1 MKLKLALVC
10 VIGMLLLVGGIAA
23 QDPNTKHFAKDGLS
37 FDYSNGWMIDD
48 KSNSDAQDI
57 SLGRSDSEALI
68 KIYVHRGK
76 VDTPEK
82 MAQAKT
88 KLIDPYVTYTEKQLT
103 ATGAKPER
111 VPANTEIGGVAAE
124 GIRLQMRDSDPGEA
138 AIFWATVGN
147 RLVVLTFYGSDK
159 ALKKATPT
167 WDGIRN
173 SLKIETPPP
182 KGAASPSPLPKNTP

>member
-76 VDTPEK
+76 VETPEK
-82 MAQAKT
+82 
-88 KLIDPYVTYTEKQLT
+88 T
-103 ATGAKPER
+103 AE
-111 VPANTEIGGVAAE
+111 ANTKFGGVAAE
-124 GIRLQMRDSDPGEA
+124 GIRLQMRDSEPGEA

-173 SLKIETPPP
+173 SLKIETPPTQ
-182 KGAASPSPLPKNTP
+182 GAASPSPLPKNTP

>member
-1 MKLKLALVC
+1 MKLTLIC
-10 VIGMLLLVGGIAA
+10 VSIVAMSLLVGAIFA
-23 QDPNTKHFAKDGLS
+23 QNANTQHFAKDGLS
-37 FDYSNGWMIDD
+37 FDYLNGWMIED

-68 KIYVHRGK
+68 KLFVHRGK

-88 KLIDPYVTYTEKQLT
+88 KLIDPYVAYTEKQLA
-103 ATGAKPER
+103 ATGANPER
-111 VPANTEIGGVAAE
+111 VPATIEVGGVTAE

-138 AIFWATVGN
+138 AIFWGVVGN

-159 ALKKATPT
+159 SLKKAMPT
-167 WDGIRN
+167 WDVVRTT
-173 SLKIETPPP
+173 LKVEPPPP
-182 KGAASPSPLPKNTP
+182 KGTPSPSPSPKGKS